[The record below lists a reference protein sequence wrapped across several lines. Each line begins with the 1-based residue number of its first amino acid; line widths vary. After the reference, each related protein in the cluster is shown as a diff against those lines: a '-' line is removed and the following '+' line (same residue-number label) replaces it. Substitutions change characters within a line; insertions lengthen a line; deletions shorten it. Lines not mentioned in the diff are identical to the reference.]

1 MERMMKLQDV
11 ILKAMA
17 RSLTEAA
24 EIACMSVR
32 NMQRMRQ
39 RYQEG
44 GYNGLFDQRRG
55 KRSIHRIPMETAE
68 RVLAGD
74 LSEEEQKVVWATHY
88 APAARR
94 PGIREVFQVAAASQS
109 SGSPPLLD
117 HPRCSPVNGA
127 SGHAAFASRAGW
139 HAAAIVPEPVFTA
152 ANDGRR
158 VLLRDCGAVPTFV
171 GSVRIFASTV
181 LRTSPGDT
189 TRQARLNILGR

>member
-1 MERMMKLQDV
+1 
-11 ILKAMA
+11 
-17 RSLTEAA
+17 
-24 EIACMSVR
+24 
-32 NMQRMRQ
+32 MRQ

-44 GYNGLFDQRRG
+44 RYNGLFDQRRG

-68 RVLAGD
+68 RVLAGN